1 MKNISLIFLAI
12 IVSGIFLSSSESSAQ
27 GCCSSGAPLLG
38 SMELGTTKAGF
49 WQLALSYRFN
59 TLDDLYLGTQAIDK
73 NFRQRRTRSVA
84 TEINYGLGK
93 GFTANA
99 LLTFV
104 QQERTIQPIFT
115 GGSEDFVQLRGL
127 SDIILLL
134 KYSLLTPNI
143 ISQREISLGVGTK
156 FATGTHDKTRNNILV
171 SYDLQPGTGATDA
184 ILWGYFSQGFQPR
197 RYQLNAVAS
206 YRITGTNNLDY
217 RFGNEFVGSMGVNYR
232 INNHFNIS
240 NQVRYRHTTADKF
253 LSYDIPNTGGKWLYL
268 VPGINLPLGNE
279 ITLRSSVE
287 IPIYRDLSG
296 IQLTTSYA
304 FSFSAFYSF
313 DLKLF

>member
-1 MKNISLIFLAI
+1 MKKFSLVIVILLTVFLL
-12 IVSGIFLSSSESSAQ
+12 GSSESSAQ

-59 TLDDLYLGTQAIDK
+59 TLDDLYLGTQPISE

-84 TEINYGLGK
+84 AEINYGLGR
-93 GFTANA
+93 GLTANT
-99 LLTFV
+99 LVTFV
-104 QQERTIQPIFT
+104 QQERTIQPAFS
-115 GGSEDFVQLRGL
+115 GGVEDIVRIRGL
-127 SDIILLL
+127 SDIILML

-143 ISQREISLGVGTK
+143 VSQRELSLGAGAK
-156 FATGTHDKTRNNILV
+156 FATGTHNERRNNILI

-184 ILWGYFSQGFQPR
+184 ILWGYFFQGFQPK
-197 RYQLNAVAS
+197 RYQFNAVAS

-217 RFGNEFVGSMGVNYR
+217 RFGNEFVSSLGVYYR
-232 INNHFNIS
+232 ISNFLTIS
-240 NQVRYRHTTADKF
+240 NQLRYRLTTADKF
-253 LSYDIPNTGGKWLYL
+253 QNFDIPNTGGKWLYF
-268 VPGINLPLGNE
+268 VPGVNLPLGNE
-279 ITLRSSVE
+279 VTLLSSFE
-287 IPIYRDLSG
+287 IPIYRDLNG